1 MPFVTVRMA
10 SPADAAALLAIYRPY
25 VETTAIT
32 FEYEVP
38 TEEEFAA
45 RIAKTLQRYPYLVA
59 EENGTVVGYAYA
71 GALKERRAYDW
82 SVETSIYVAKAA
94 HGKGVGRTLY
104 KALET
109 ILQRQGICNVNA
121 CIAAPIE
128 EDETLTC
135 DSIRFHERM
144 GYAMVGEFHRCG
156 SKFGRWYNMV
166 WMEKMI
172 GEHLP
177 DPAPIRPLPEIL
189 NEIDL

>member
-10 SPADAAALLAIYRPY
+10 SPADAAALLSIYRPY

-59 EENGTVVGYAYA
+59 EENGVVVGYAYA

-82 SVETSIYVAKAA
+82 SVETSIYVAKDA
-94 HGKGVGRTLY
+94 HGKGVGRSLY
-104 KALET
+104 EALEAV
-109 ILQRQGICNVNA
+109 LQRQGICNVNA

-128 EDETLTC
+128 EDETLTR

-144 GYAMVGEFHRCG
+144 GYVLVGEFHRCG

-177 DPAPIRPLPEIL
+177 DPVPIRPLPEIL
-189 NEIDL
+189 QEIKL